1 MFALDIAKDLQAYE
15 IEYHVLR
22 EEMISTPHRSD
33 TNVVTKLENA
43 NHSLKKQNLELL
55 EKLQIAH
62 SHNRSLNVQVF
73 LSSCIMYSLEW
84 LVLPLLQCVDATIP
98 EYHNF
103 QIRKL
108 QLANSELKKH
118 VRTVESE
125 KAVLVT
131 CLSRVQDTVPTHL
144 LQEANIRLPSSIQA
158 PSFTSTPMHN
168 FIGTYARM

>member
-43 NHSLKKQNLELL
+43 NHSLKKQNLERL

-73 LSSCIMYSLEW
+73 LS
-84 LVLPLLQCVDATIP
+84 
-98 EYHNF
+98 
-103 QIRKL
+103 
-108 QLANSELKKH
+108 
-118 VRTVESE
+118 
-125 KAVLVT
+125 
-131 CLSRVQDTVPTHL
+131 
-144 LQEANIRLPSSIQA
+144 
-158 PSFTSTPMHN
+158 
-168 FIGTYARM
+168 